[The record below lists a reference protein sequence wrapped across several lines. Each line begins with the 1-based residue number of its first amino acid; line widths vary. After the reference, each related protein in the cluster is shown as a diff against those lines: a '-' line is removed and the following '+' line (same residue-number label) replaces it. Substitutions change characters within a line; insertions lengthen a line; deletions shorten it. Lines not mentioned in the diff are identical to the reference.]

1 MEGLQLVVVAKHLR
15 AVVCKQA
22 SAAVLEQLLY
32 VQVCRF
38 HADALETVSAGIA
51 ADAVHR
57 RHPEP
62 SLLVAEHV
70 LDLVVWQSGCVVS
83 AEILVILMPV
93 VAVQSAE
100 RAYPQLPGLVL
111 RDALHTAVR
120 QLLRHYKAVLLV
132 FVALLLRLRLLAGE
146 QNQCQQS
153 QRYLYRLIH
162 TLFTLLCAK
171 IRKIIEN
178 RIIENKKS

>member
-1 MEGLQLVVVAKHLR
+1 MEGLQLVVVAEHLR

-38 HADALETVSAGIA
+38 HADALEAVSAGIA

-57 RHPEP
+57 CHPEP

-100 RAYPQLPGLVL
+100 RTDPQLSRLVF

-120 QLLRHYKAVLLV
+120 QLLRHDEAVLLV
-132 FVALLLRLRLLAGE
+132 FVALLLRLRLLAA
-146 QNQCQQS
+146 CQHPEAHHS
-153 QRYLYRLIH
+153 GKYGLDG
-162 TLFTLLCAK
+162 FTLYHDLLQFGYKDSANRTK
-171 IRKIIEN
+171 YQRK
-178 RIIENKKS
+178 